1 MTDRPQY
8 PNPVTTALK
17 QWAPPPALVG
27 FLALLICTFAVAY
40 AVGASA
46 GPVAPGMRSGEIDS
60 PAFDGDPG
68 RPHGHS
74 GGGTG
79 TGGAGGTR

>member
-8 PNPVTTALK
+8 PNPVITTLK

-27 FLALLICTFAVAY
+27 FLALLICMFAAAY

-46 GPVAPGMRSGEIDS
+46 GPVAPGMRSGEIDA
-60 PAFDGDPG
+60 PAFDGDLG
-68 RPHGHS
+68 GPHGHS
-74 GGGTG
+74 GGTG